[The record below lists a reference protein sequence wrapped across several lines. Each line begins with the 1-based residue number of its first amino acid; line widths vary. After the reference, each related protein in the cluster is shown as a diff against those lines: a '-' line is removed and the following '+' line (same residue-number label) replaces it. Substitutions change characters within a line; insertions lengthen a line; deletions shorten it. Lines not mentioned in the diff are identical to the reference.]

1 MKNALTLF
9 LALALASQAWA
20 YDFEAEG
27 LYFNI
32 TGDNTAEVTYPKRSN
47 SEYYDGY
54 TKPTGSLNIPAKVTN
69 SSTSAEYDVTSIG
82 SEAFYGCS
90 GLTSVTIP
98 NSVTSIGDYAFLG
111 CSGLTTVTIGNSVT
125 SIGSRAFD
133 GCNVLTSVTIPNSV
147 TSIGQSAFSYCSSIT
162 SVTIPNSVT
171 SIGVSAFYCCSGLT
185 TVIIGNSVTSIGG
198 HAFRDCSG
206 LTSVTI
212 PNSVTSIGDE
222 AFFGCSG
229 LTSVTIPNSVT
240 SIGERGFLGCSKLTE
255 INVESANTNY
265 SSENGVLF
273 DKNKTTIVCYPAGK
287 TGTYTIPNSVTS
299 IGEAA
304 FRDCSGLTSVTIPNS
319 VKSIRSAAFYDCS
332 GLTSVT
338 IPNSVTSIG
347 SSAFHGCSGL
357 TSITIPLLSGK
368 AIGTNFA
375 TLKNTILYFE
385 SENPQS
391 QFSSSSIYTKA
402 KNNVKAMYVGCKVI
416 RAAVNDEE
424 CGSVATSGENLAVKG
439 DDGSLWYLKE
449 TKNGTATL
457 TASAKEGYHFVWWD
471 DDDESATDNPRNVT
485 VTQSRT
491 YTAVFEA
498 DEPTAL
504 AANDTQEMMVA
515 AVGGDIVITNA
526 GCHITVSDLAG
537 RIIYNQ
543 KAATDKIN
551 ITVPARGLY
560 IVKVGNTTQK
570 IAIK

>member
-1 MKNALTLF
+1 MKRVLLF
-9 LALALASQAWA
+9 LCAAMLASQAWA

-32 TGDNTAEVTYPKRSN
+32 TGDNIAEVTYPNYNNSN
-47 SEYYDGY
+47 YYDGY

-69 SSTSAEYDVTSIG
+69 SSTSVEYDVTSIG
-82 SEAFYGCS
+82 YSAFLGCSGLTSITIPNSVTSIGNSAFSGCIGLTSVTIPNSVTSIGSSAFSGCSGLTSVNIPNSVTSIGSYAFYKCSSLTSVTIPNSVKSIGSYAFYGCS

-98 NSVTSIGDYAFLG
+98 NSVTSIGERAFNG
-111 CSGLTTVTIGNSVT
+111 CSGLT
-125 SIGSRAFD
+125 SI
-133 GCNVLTSVTIPNSV
+133 TIPNSV
-147 TSIGQSAFSYCSSIT
+147 TSIGSYAF
-162 SVTIPNSVT
+162 N
-171 SIGVSAFYCCSGLT
+171 
-185 TVIIGNSVTSIGG
+185 
-198 HAFRDCSG
+198 
-206 LTSVTI
+206 
-212 PNSVTSIGDE
+212 
-222 AFFGCSG
+222 GCSG
-229 LTSVTIPNSVT
+229 LTSI
-240 SIGERGFLGCSKLTE
+240 
-255 INVESANTNY
+255 
-265 SSENGVLF
+265 
-273 DKNKTTIVCYPAGK
+273 
-287 TGTYTIPNSVTS
+287 
-299 IGEAA
+299 
-304 FRDCSGLTSVTIPNS
+304 
-319 VKSIRSAAFYDCS
+319 
-332 GLTSVT
+332 T

-347 SSAFHGCSGL
+347 SSAFYGCSGL

-504 AANDTQEMMVA
+504 AANDTQDMKVA
-515 AVGGDIVITNA
+515 TAHGAIVITNA
-526 GCHITVSDLAG
+526 TSEVWVYDIAG
-537 RIIYNQ
+537 QCI
-543 KAATDKIN
+543 AHEL
-551 ITVPARGLY
+551 PA
-560 IVKVGNTTQK
+560 QK
-570 IAIK
+570 ITISPNKKGLFVVKSHGAQARVLVY